1 MSIDVLQDKIRK
13 KKNPSLIQLEAFPEL
28 IPESVLADNG
38 SLAAACK
45 AYYCA
50 LLEGLKNTVPAVRI
64 DRGSF
69 SLLGVEGLTAFACIA
84 RTAKDLGYYVITD
97 LPQLLSPGAAK
108 NAALC
113 LVEDDCFDGYVAGA
127 YLGSDVLRHLV
138 QLCKSGKSLFAVVR
152 TSNKSAVEL
161 QDLLTGGR
169 LVHTAAADVVYRH
182 GETLGGKFGYSQ
194 LAAMAAAG
202 SVDSLRTLR
211 SRYAKLFLLVD
222 GYDYPN
228 GNAKNCSHAFDRF
241 GHGAVVCA
249 GASITAAWKEA
260 EGECAYVEAAL
271 AAAEKMK
278 KNLVRYVN
286 IL

>member
-1 MSIDVLQDKIRK
+1 MSIDVLQEKIRK

-28 IPESVLADNG
+28 IPESVLAENG

-45 AYYCA
+45 AYYSA
-50 LLEGLKNTVPAVRI
+50 LLEGLKSTVPAVRI

-69 SLLGVEGLTAFACIA
+69 SLLGAEGLEAFTHIA
-84 RTAKDLGYYVITD
+84 RAAKEMGYYVITD
-97 LPQLLSPGAAK
+97 LPELLSPAAAK

-113 LVEDDCFDGYVAGA
+113 LGGDDCFDGYVMGA
-127 YLGSDVLRHLV
+127 YLGSDVLRPLV

-182 GETLGGKFGYSQ
+182 GEGLGGKFGYSQ

-211 SRYAKLFLLVD
+211 GRYAKLFLLVD

-228 GNAKNCSHAFDRF
+228 GNAKNCSHAFDKF
-241 GHGAVVCA
+241 GHGAVVSA
-249 GASITAAWKEA
+249 GASVTAAWKEA
-260 EGECAYVEAAL
+260 EGECSYVEAAL
-271 AAAEKMK
+271 ASAEKMK
-278 KNLVRYVN
+278 KNLVRAVN

>member
-1 MSIDVLQDKIRK
+1 MSIDALQEKIRK
-13 KKNPSLIQLEAFPEL
+13 KKNPSLILLEAFPEL
-28 IPESVLADNG
+28 IPERFLEDSS

-50 LLEGLKNTVPAVRI
+50 LLDGLKNTVPAVRL

-69 SLLGVEGLTAFACIA
+69 ALLGCEGLAALDDIA
-84 RTAKDLGYYVITD
+84 KAAKDMGYYVITD
-97 LPQLLSPGAAK
+97 LPELLSPAAAR
-108 NAALC
+108 NAASLLC
-113 LVEDDCFDGYVAGA
+113 EDGRFDGFLVNA
-127 YLGSDVLRHLV
+127 YLGSDVLRPLQ
-138 QLCKSGKSLFAVVR
+138 QLCKAGKSVFAVVR
-152 TSNKSAVEL
+152 TSNKSAVEI

-169 LVHTAAADVVYRH
+169 LVHTAAADVIYRH
-182 GETLGGKFGYSQ
+182 GESLGGKFGYSQ
-194 LAAMAAAG
+194 LSAMAAAG

-211 SRYAKLFLLVD
+211 SRYAKLFLIVD

-241 GHGAVVCA
+241 GHGAVVSA
-249 GASITAAWKEA
+249 GASVTAAWKQA
-260 EGECAYVEAAL
+260 EGECDFVEAAL
-271 AAAEKMK
+271 TAAEKMK